1 MSKIELDQLG
11 KSELVDLVYDYW
23 SQLKTQAENQMA
35 DKENYMMEE
44 FGRVKMTQVNK
55 LSIMLQYKLNQN
67 KDE

>member
-1 MSKIELDQLG
+1 MSEEELDQLG

-55 LSIMLQYKLNQN
+55 LSIMLQYKLDQN
-67 KDE
+67 KT